1 MMKRTVF
8 YLISSAI
15 LIFGTAITG
24 CGKRALPIQETETVF
39 TEDFDGRKSAFD
51 LFGGGMVYNETLLSE
66 GKDVLFS
73 YELPVISPEKLGD
86 IQIRSVQVKGEGDYQ
101 VIPDGFTTGDV
112 YRGWYYYYLHL
123 KVSASPEKP
132 ASFAVESIDLSIDG
146 KPYRYT
152 PAKMAFCNPKGYR
165 PEVLLDER
173 GILLYEDP
181 PETIMNELPDDP
193 AHPASVTL
201 EVNEDCTF
209 RSMEAMS
216 FLDVTDLSCFVN
228 GKKIF
233 LSDTDQELDISLKQ
247 GDHLTL
253 SYCLS
258 YQDGISDT
266 DLVKTSR
273 IFTFEDSSHVRFMM
287 NEPQGFLIIGFEG
300 DQMIRNYIDREILG
314 I

>member
-1 MMKRTVF
+1 M
-8 YLISSAI
+8 
-15 LIFGTAITG
+15 
-24 CGKRALPIQETETVF
+24 ETETVLP
-39 TEDFDGRKSAFD
+39 EAYDGKKASFD

-66 GKDVLFS
+66 GEDTFFS
-73 YELPVISPEKLGD
+73 YELPVIAPEKLND
-86 IQIRSVQVKGEGDYQ
+86 IRIRSVHVTGEGDYQ
-101 VIPDGFTTGDV
+101 VIPDGYTTGDV

-123 KVSASPEKP
+123 KVSASLEKP
-132 ASFAVESIDLSIDG
+132 ASFEVESIDLTIDG
-146 KPYRYT
+146 YPYSYT
-152 PAKMAFCNPKGYR
+152 PAKMAFCNPMGYR
-165 PEVLLDER
+165 PEILPDER

-193 AHPASVTL
+193 ADPASVTL

-209 RSMEAMS
+209 ISMEAMS
-216 FLDVTDLSCFVN
+216 FLNVTDLSCFVN

-233 LSDTDQELDISLKQ
+233 VSDTEPDISLKQ

-258 YQDGISDT
+258 YQEGISET
-266 DLVKTSR
+266 DLIKTSR
-273 IFTFEDSSHVRFMM
+273 ILTFEDREHVRYMM